1 MSSLSAAKKA
11 EIKAWEEE
19 TVPCSHTKEL
29 VQKDGIEGV
38 KDNGACNNCGLQ
50 ENLWLCLTCGNLG
63 CGRQQFGGVGG
74 QGHGLAHFEST
85 GNTHPVAVKLG
96 TITPEG
102 TAGMLIYLD
111 WPW

>member
-1 MSSLSAAKKA
+1 MLSSLSAAKKA

-29 VQKDGIEGV
+29 VQQTNNTAAGV
-38 KDNGACNNCGLQ
+38 RDTSACTDCGLQ

-63 CGRQQFGGVGG
+63 CGRQQFGGTGG
-74 QGHGLAHFEST
+74 HGHGLKHFEST

-96 TITPEG
+96 TITPDG
-102 TAGMLIYLD
+102 TAGN
-111 WPW
+111 